1 MALRFN
7 PPPNWPAPPE
17 GFEPPAGWQPDPAWG
32 PAPEGWQIW
41 GDDSAAS
48 STSAASAAGAAAEAD
63 PAWAPTQAVSTA
75 PTASLS
81 TASPV
86 ADPTGMSASAPSGDY
101 AGAPATAGGSPYA
114 ANMDYAQSPTPFQ
127 PQGAAGGMQPLTGGW
142 QPNAAAPA
150 GPGNGSKPLT
160 QQWWFWTGIAA
171 VVVVALVIGGIF
183 MFKGDSSDSDTK
195 ADSTSSSEPTH
206 QKKSDPDSK
215 KKTSDPDETDS
226 PAPKK
231 TTKTSS
237 PNNNGPGSSEK
248 DPIDPKAGA
257 ITLNAGKYDDDP
269 NASVDVTFG
278 DVEWNANESVKAATS
293 QYSYKEPPAG
303 KVYIRVPVEI
313 TYHGQGQF
321 DEYDLKIGFTHDGN
335 TAESEYLVGGQSL
348 FSRQSMPRDGGK
360 AKGDF
365 IFLVDES
372 AANEKKGA
380 FAVSAFSQV
389 DNKNE
394 VYVAAK

>member
-41 GDDSAAS
+41 VDDSAAS
-48 STSAASAAGAAAEAD
+48 SASAASAAGAAAEAD

-127 PQGAAGGMQPLTGGW
+127 PQGAAGGMQPPTGGW

-150 GPGNGSKPLT
+150 GPGNGSKPLA

>member
-41 GDDSAAS
+41 VDDSAAS
-48 STSAASAAGAAAEAD
+48 SASAASAAGAAAEAD

-101 AGAPATAGGSPYA
+101 ASAPATAGGSPYA
-114 ANMDYAQSPTPFQ
+114 ANMDYAQSPTPYQ
-127 PQGAAGGMQPLTGGW
+127 PQGAAGGMQPPTGGW

-195 ADSTSSSEPTH
+195 ADSTSSSEPDNT
-206 QKKSDPDSK
+206 KKPKPSKNVDDPDPTDK
-215 KKTSDPDETDS
+215 PD
-226 PAPKK
+226 PKK
-231 TTKTSS
+231 PTKTSN

-269 NASVDVTFG
+269 SASVDVTFG
-278 DVEWNANESVKAATS
+278 DVEWNANETLKAAS
-293 QYSYKEPPAG
+293 GPYGYDEPPAG

-321 DEYDLKIGFTHDGN
+321 DEYRLQVGYTNEGN
-335 TAESEYLVGGQSL
+335 TAQPTSSVGGKSL

-365 IFLVDES
+365 VFLIDS
-372 AANEKKGA
+372 STANEKKGA
-380 FAVSAFSQV
+380 FTVSAFSQV

>member
-41 GDDSAAS
+41 VDDSAA
-48 STSAASAAGAAAEAD
+48 SAASAAGAATESD

-75 PTASLS
+75 PTASLG

-101 AGAPATAGGSPYA
+101 AGAPAAGGSPYA
-114 ANMDYAQSPTPFQ
+114 ANMDYAQSPTPYQ
-127 PQGAAGGMQPLTGGW
+127 PQGAAGGMQPPAGGW

-171 VVVVALVIGGIF
+171 VVVVALVIGSIF
-183 MFKGDSSDSDTK
+183 MFTGDSSESDDK
-195 ADSTSSSEPTH
+195 ADSTSTSEPKS
-206 QKKSDPDSK
+206 QKKADSDSDSK
-215 KKTSDPDETDS
+215 KKASDSDETGSSDQ
-226 PAPKK
+226 KK
-231 TTKTSS
+231 TTKTSKPGS
-237 PNNNGPGSSEK
+237 NDPGSSEK
-248 DPIDPKAGA
+248 NPLDPKAGP
-257 ITLNAGKYDDDP
+257 ITLHAGKYDDDP
-269 NASVDVTFG
+269 NASVDVTIG

-313 TYHGQGQF
+313 TYHGEGQF
-321 DEYDLKIGFTHDGN
+321 QEFRLQVGFTHEGN
-335 TAESEYLVGGQSL
+335 TSEPELSIGGQSL
-348 FSRQSMPRDGGK
+348 FIRQSMPRDGGK

-365 IFLVDES
+365 VFLVDES